1 MRREEREGRGEG
13 WEGRGGEKERCAPSF
28 RHENG
33 ARGIVSGPNFP
44 QARKL
49 MRFMSKQQ
57 SNELLTNATT

>member
-1 MRREEREGRGEG
+1 MRREEREGREG
-13 WEGRGGEKERCAPSF
+13 GGGLGGGEKERCSPSF

-57 SNELLTNATT
+57 SNELSTNATT